1 MTGGGLLLTAH
12 GGRAE
17 GFGKAE
23 TEPVFS
29 SPSLASQPWE
39 LQHSRGVPFPFLT
52 EVQSITNL
60 STHRTDCVDGESLLI
75 HTKVIIG

>member
-1 MTGGGLLLTAH
+1 MTGVGLLLTAP

-17 GFGKAE
+17 GSGKAE

-29 SPSLASQPWE
+29 SPSLASQQWE
-39 LQHSRGVPFPFLT
+39 LQHSRGVPFLFLT
-52 EVQSITNL
+52 KVQSITNL
-60 STHRTDCVDGESLLI
+60 STLRTDCMDGESFLT